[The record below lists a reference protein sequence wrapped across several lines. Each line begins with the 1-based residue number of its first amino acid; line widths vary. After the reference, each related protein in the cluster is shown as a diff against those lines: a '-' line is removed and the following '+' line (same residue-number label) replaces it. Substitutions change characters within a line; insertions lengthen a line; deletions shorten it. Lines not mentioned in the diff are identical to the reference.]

1 MKIYTKTGDNGET
14 SLVGGVRV
22 SKSDIRLEAYGT
34 IDELNSF
41 LGLLRSEVQDEKY
54 QHFIF
59 KIQNDLFTIGGYLA
73 TDTTLT
79 PLHASL
85 QLDEKEVYL
94 IEEAIDDISK
104 QLPPLKNF
112 VIPGKSRISALCH
125 VCRSVARR
133 AERNIYIL
141 ENTVPIS
148 FVVKKYMNRLSDY
161 LFVLARLMEI

>member
-94 IEEAIDDISK
+94 IEEAIDDAVENVT
-104 QLPPLKNF
+104 LNF
-112 VIPGKSRISALCH
+112 NIWVENSTI
-125 VCRSVARR
+125 VADADIEAIFTVTGQNVTTLNGNLEAGAYIVRT
-133 AERNIYIL
+133 AEG
-141 ENTVPIS
+141 VAK
-148 FVVKKYMNRLSDY
+148 VMVK
-161 LFVLARLMEI
+161 